1 MKNFFNTQCTDLTHE
16 GLGVVRINDKPY
28 FVFDLLPDEK
38 AEVEVIK
45 ENSNFGYAKVFCR
58 SNSST
63 KRIKPECDL
72 FGKCGGC
79 DLCHMN
85 YEAETTFKLKMAN
98 DTYRKIGHL
107 DYKITNIL
115 KAENTKHY
123 RNKVQIPFKNFNNK
137 AICGFYQKQSHNIIE
152 VRKCL
157 LQTDLTTDIA
167 IFVKNIMNEYK
178 IKAYDEEKHCGM
190 LRHLLVR
197 RNSSD
202 EYMIAL
208 IVYEYNTN
216 DIEIL
221 TKKIINKFS
230 AVKSIILNINKNK
243 NNIILGE
250 NYKVLYGE
258 DYLIENI
265 LGLKFKMSHKAFFQI
280 NHEQTE
286 KLYDKVLE
294 LANVTPNTI
303 ALDCYCGVGTISLLL
318 AQKAKKVYGI
328 EIVPEA
334 IADAKENAI
343 MNNTTNVHFIVGAV
357 EDKISDIKEKID
369 VLIVDP
375 PRKGL
380 DGKVIETLKTSNIS
394 KIVYV
399 SCNVATMARDID
411 MLKDAYNITEALCVD
426 LFPRTANVET
436 VALLSKK
443 DNIIK

>member
-1 MKNFFNTQCTDLTHE
+1 MKNFFNVKCTDLTHE
-16 GLGVVRINDKPY
+16 GLGVVRVDEKPY
-28 FVFDLLPDEK
+28 FVFNLLPTEK

-45 ENSNFGYAKVFCR
+45 ANSNFGYAKIIKR
-58 SNSST
+58 SESSPE
-63 KRIKPECDL
+63 RIKPECDL

-79 DLCHMN
+79 DLCHMS
-85 YEAETTFKLKMAN
+85 YEAETAFKLKMVN
-98 DTYRKIGHL
+98 DTYKKIGHL

-115 KAENTKHY
+115 KADNTMHY
-123 RNKVQIPFKNFNNK
+123 RNKVQIPFQDANGK

-178 IKAYDEEKHCGM
+178 IKAYNENTHKGS

-197 RNSSD
+197 KNSND

-208 IVYEYNTN
+208 IVCEYNES

-230 AVKSIILNINKNK
+230 AVKSIILNINKNE
-243 NNIILGE
+243 NNIILGDK
-250 NYKVLYGE
+250 YKVLYGN
-258 DYLIENI
+258 DYLIEDI

-280 NHEQTE
+280 NHKQTE
-286 KLYDKVLE
+286 KLYTKVLE
-294 LANVTPNTI
+294 LSEITKNDV

-328 EIVPEA
+328 EIVEEA
-334 IADAKENAI
+334 INDAKENAKI
-343 MNNTTNVHFIVGAV
+343 NNIDNAQFIVGTV
-357 EDKISDIKEKID
+357 EDKINDIKEKID
-369 VLIVDP
+369 VLVVDP

-380 DGKVIETLKTSNIS
+380 DEKVTEAIKKS
-394 KIVYV
+394 KIEKVVYV
-399 SCNVATMARDID
+399 SCNVSTMARDISI
-411 MLKDAYNITEALCVD
+411 LKDQYDISEALCVD
-426 LFPRTANVET
+426 LFPRTCNVET
-436 VALLSKK
+436 IALLSRKK
-443 DNIIK
+443 